1 MKENPFE
8 GIGHYAD
15 IDIMGIS
22 ADVMPKKYRID
33 TDNDEKN
40 AKNSRNEDD
49 RIEELWDEISDFPPV
64 GPYGFDHLD
73 SRHVERL
80 MRISD
85 KMIMLE
91 SKNVA
96 TLGLRGDALLHLHRY
111 DEALECCTRALE
123 IKPNWFPVLIDQ
135 GKALSRLDKND
146 VALKQFDEALDIAHG
161 ETHVA
166 YWKVYEILLE
176 KGVVFGKLGRHDEAL
191 KCFEEVRSEEVR
203 TGHLDNEKK
212 QWETYSRDVPFHKIA
227 RWYIRALC
235 LSVVA
240 FGKLGMLK
248 EMIECYEEI
257 VNLDSTT
264 PEIPKLK
271 EAIESL
277 KQKIGQK

>member
-8 GIGHYAD
+8 GIGDYAD
-15 IDIMGIS
+15 IDIMGIF
-22 ADVMPKKYRID
+22 ADTMPKKYRID

-40 AKNSRNEDD
+40 AKNSRDEDD

-96 TLGLRGDALLHLHRY
+96 TLGLRGDAFLLLHRY

-123 IKPNWFPVLIDQ
+123 IKPNWPPVLIIQ

-146 VALKQFDEALDIAHG
+146 VALKQFDEILDIAHG

-166 YWKVYEILLE
+166 YWTVYEILLE

-191 KCFEEVRSEEVR
+191 KCFEEVRSDEVR
-203 TGHLDNEKK
+203 TGHLDNDKK

-235 LSVVA
+235 LSVIA
-240 FGKLGMLK
+240 FGRLGMLK